1 MPILFRFI
9 SQKMIYFLVFILCAQ
24 GVSTELQARYT
35 PVYQSI
41 EDFEIEQKV
50 DQLLL
55 LMQKRLVIMHEVA
68 RTKWNQNLTIEDKI
82 REQQILADLA
92 EKASKYGLDE
102 KWTTA
107 FFQAQMNAS
116 KEMQKKDF
124 TLWQKEGLLKFEQ
137 VLSLKDELRFYIDQL
152 NEEMMMLLSKI
163 YKKGLSNRFILA
175 HPISNRKSD
184 YIEKD
189 IWSLAIASFVEI

>member
-24 GVSTELQARYT
+24 GISTELQARYT

-107 FFQAQMNAS
+107 FFQAQMDAS

>member
-24 GVSTELQARYT
+24 GISTELQARYT

-41 EDFEIEQKV
+41 EDFEIEKKV

-107 FFQAQMNAS
+107 FFQAQMDAS

>member
-24 GVSTELQARYT
+24 GISTELQACYT

-107 FFQAQMNAS
+107 FFQAQMDAS